1 MIRDSKESFAI
12 KAKGEKLQKD
22 IETLLQGAFP
32 DHAHAIKSSKMSA
45 HGEDIQITC
54 SEARK
59 SIPYSIEA
67 KWKRK
72 GLTNIYSAYE
82 QAERQVS
89 NTASALEVSAVAVLQ
104 QDGHEPLVV
113 MNFEDWLK
121 LITPLSASVAN
132 DNGEPE

>member
-1 MIRDSKESFAI
+1 MIKNSKESFEI
-12 KAKGEKLQKD
+12 KAKGEHLQKQMV
-22 IETLLQGAFP
+22 TLLREAFP
-32 DHAHAIKSSKMSA
+32 EHADAIQSSKMSA

-54 SEARK
+54 SDARK

-72 GLTNIYSAYE
+72 GFTNIYAAYE

-89 NTASALEVSAVAVLQ
+89 NATSALEVSAVAVVQ
-104 QDGHEPLVV
+104 QDGHDPLVV
-113 MNFEDWLK
+113 MNFEDWLR
-121 LITPLSASVAN
+121 LITPLSANVAN